1 MSDNQ
6 SIRPKPPEAA
16 GPFVAFRFRDF
27 RLYWTGLF
35 ISNIGSW
42 MQITAI
48 SWLLYDLTGSPF
60 QLGLN
65 GIFRAIPTICF
76 GLFGGTLA
84 DRYDRRRLLLA
95 TQIAL
100 TLIALLFAVLAQ
112 TGLIRVWH
120 IYALTLASAI
130 VGTLDGPARQALLP
144 ALVPRSV
151 LPKAIALNSLLW
163 KGTVLIGPALGGIA
177 ISTVGTD
184 GAFYANAASFLAV
197 IAALILMRTSSSGLG
212 LPGHFLKDLRDG
224 VLYVLSQ
231 NIILGVMAMEAT
243 SSIFG
248 LDQAML
254 TIFAHDVLQVGAS
267 GLGFLQSA
275 RGLGAILGSGLLLSM
290 GQPRSQGKILLL
302 SAILCG
308 GSFALFG
315 LSNSFPLSLFLLMV
329 LGATDTIWGATRNT
343 ILQLKATEAM
353 RGRVMG
359 VFNLTNRGLNPLG
372 QTETGL
378 VVPLVGAREAT
389 FLGGLIVASVSL
401 LTAWRVPSLQRFQWQ
416 ETTSATSNDG
426 EPVVNFDQ
434 TKLARN
440 SNEAEELNTLTMKP

>member
-1 MSDNQ
+1 MSDKGPI
-6 SIRPKPPEAA
+6 SAERPEAG
-16 GPFVAFRFRDF
+16 GPLAALYYRDF
-27 RLYWTGLF
+27 RLYWTSLF

-48 SWLLYDLTGSPF
+48 SWLLYELTDSPF

-65 GIFRAIPTICF
+65 GIFRAVPTICF
-76 GLFGGTLA
+76 GLFGGTIA
-84 DRYDRRRLLLA
+84 DRYDRKRLLLT
-95 TQIAL
+95 TQVAL
-100 TLIALLFAVLAQ
+100 TLIALLFAILAQ

-120 IYALTLASAI
+120 IYALTLMGAI

-144 ALVPRSV
+144 SLVPRAI

-163 KGTVLIGPALGGIA
+163 KGTVLIGPALAGIA

-197 IAALILMRTSSSGLG
+197 ILALFLMRTSSSGMG
-212 LPGHFLKDLRDG
+212 RPGHFLKDLNEG
-224 VLYVLSQ
+224 VSYVLSQ

-254 TIFAHDVLQVGAS
+254 TIFARDVLQVGAS

-275 RGLGAILGSGLLLSM
+275 RGLGAILGSGLLLSL
-290 GQPRSQGKILLL
+290 GQPRSQGKILLF
-302 SAILCG
+302 SAVLCG

-315 LSNSFPLSLFLLMV
+315 LSNSFPLSLFLLLIV
-329 LGATDTIWGATRNT
+329 GATDTIWGATRNT
-343 ILQLKATEAM
+343 ILQFKATEAM

-359 VFNLTNRGLNPLG
+359 VFNLTNRGLTPLG

-401 LTAWRVPSLQRFQWQ
+401 VTAWLVPAIKRFQWH
-416 ETTSATSNDG
+416 DG
-426 EPVVNFDQ
+426 SDADAVNEQPLAKQVGNLNESGKLDSRSIEP
-434 TKLARN
+434 
-440 SNEAEELNTLTMKP
+440 

>member
-1 MSDNQ
+1 MPDKE
-6 SIRPKPPEAA
+6 PLTPAEPEAG
-16 GPFVAFRFRDF
+16 GPLAALRHRDF
-27 RLYWTGLF
+27 RLYWTSLF

-48 SWLLYDLTGSPF
+48 SWLLYDLTDSPF

-65 GIFRAIPTICF
+65 GIFRAVPTICF

-84 DRYDRRRLLLA
+84 DRYDRKRLLLV

-100 TLIALLFAVLAQ
+100 TLIALLFAILAQ

-144 ALVPRSV
+144 ALVPRSI

-163 KGTVLIGPALGGIA
+163 KGTVLIGPALAGIA

-197 IAALILMRTSSSGLG
+197 IVALILMRASSSGSG
-212 LPGHFLKDLRDG
+212 RAGHFLKDLNEG
-224 VLYVLSQ
+224 VSYVLSQ

-254 TIFAHDVLQVGAS
+254 TIFARDVLQVGAS

-275 RGLGAILGSGLLLSM
+275 RGLGAILGSGLLLSL

-302 SAILCG
+302 SAIVCG

-315 LSNSFPLSLFLLMV
+315 LSNSFPLSLFLLLI

-378 VVPLVGAREAT
+378 VVPIVGAREAT
-389 FLGGLIVASVSL
+389 FLGGLIVVSVSL
-401 LTAWRVPSLQRFQWQ
+401 LTAWRLPSLGRFQWQ
-416 ETTSATSNDG
+416 EASGAG
-426 EPVVNFDQ
+426 IAEAKPAVNLRD
-434 TKLARN
+434 TKGAENLDA
-440 SNEAEELNTLTMKP
+440 AEELDPLSIKP

>member
-1 MSDNQ
+1 M
-6 SIRPKPPEAA
+6 AA
-16 GPFVAFRFRDF
+16 LRHRDF
-27 RLYWTGLF
+27 RLYWVSLF

-48 SWLLYDLTGSPF
+48 AWLLYELTNSPL

-65 GIFRAIPTICF
+65 GIFRAVPTICL
-76 GLFGGTLA
+76 GVFGGTVA
-84 DRYDRRRLLLA
+84 DRYERRHLLLI

-100 TLIALLFAVLAQ
+100 TVIALLFAILAQ

-120 IYALTLASAI
+120 IYALTLGSAL

-163 KGTVLIGPALGGIA
+163 KGTVIIGPALGGIA

-184 GAFYANAASFLAV
+184 GAFYANAVSFLAV
-197 IAALILMRTSSSGLG
+197 IIALIMMRTSSSGAIRAG
-212 LPGHFLKDLRDG
+212 NFFRDLQEG
-224 VLYVLSQ
+224 ISYVAAQ
-231 NIILGVMAMEAT
+231 NIILSVMAMEAT

-254 TIFAHDVLQVGAS
+254 TIFARDVLRVGAS

-290 GQPRSQGKILLL
+290 GQPRSQGRILLL
-302 SAILCG
+302 SAVLCG

-315 LSNSFPLSLFLLMV
+315 LSNSFPLSLLFLLI

-359 VFNLTNRGLNPLG
+359 VFNLTNRGLSPLG

-389 FLGGLIVASVSL
+389 FLGGLIVASVAL
-401 LTAWRVPSLQRFQWQ
+401 LTAWRVPSLQRFQW
-416 ETTSATSNDG
+416 EEPSSAALDSEGSSASLSQIEQPQKPNDAKA
-426 EPVVNFDQ
+426 FDS
-434 TKLARN
+434 LRV
-440 SNEAEELNTLTMKP
+440 KP